1 MVPLRHLGRVLALHA
16 ALVAGVAL
24 LLVRAGGL
32 EPGVGLLAAV
42 NLITFTAFL
51 WDKRAA
57 RRAASRLPELALLT
71 MAAAMGALGAL
82 LAMHLARH
90 KTTKVAFRW
99 GVPALLVAQLVLLA
113 TWKPG
118 AP

>member
-1 MVPLRHLGRVLALHA
+1 MVPLRHLGRVLALYA
-16 ALVAGVAL
+16 ALVAGAAL

-32 EPGVGLLAAV
+32 EPEIGLLAAL
-42 NLITFTAFL
+42 NLGTFTAFL

-57 RRAASRLPELALLT
+57 KRAASRLPEVALLT

-82 LAMHLARH
+82 LAMHLAPD
-90 KTTKVAFRW
+90 KTAKVAFRW

-113 TWKPG
+113 
-118 AP
+118 A

>member
-1 MVPLRHLGRVLALHA
+1 M
-16 ALVAGVAL
+16 
-24 LLVRAGGL
+24 
-32 EPGVGLLAAV
+32 
-42 NLITFTAFL
+42 
-51 WDKRAA
+51 
-57 RRAASRLPELALLT
+57 T

-90 KTTKVAFRW
+90 KTAKVAFRW